1 MSNFIKKVEH
11 PETGECVEAE
21 FLDDYFG
28 KHNYGL
34 RLPDGRVFGEGCLA
48 ICKTEEGKYEGTELL
63 TDHIHQKGKMVEP
76 QGKSVVEYD
85 KLSLRGEIVKMVAN
99 QLHNIVNLDKIEPVI
114 DDIEQFIL
122 DLQKETDEKS
132 YERGLE
138 DGRGIE
144 KRLNA
149 EKLKE
154 TDDKWKRKINGL
166 IDWIELMDWEC
177 FEQEQIKKDI
187 LDQATSII
195 KEVVK

>member
-76 QGKSVVEYD
+76 QGKSVVESGHWQDEYCERFGLCD
-85 KLSLRGEIVKMVAN
+85 MKTTKCQCKEELKFIKDLLS
-99 QLHNIVNLDKIEPVI
+99 NL
-114 DDIEQFIL
+114 Q
-122 DLQKETDEKS
+122 
-132 YERGLE
+132 
-138 DGRGIE
+138 
-144 KRLNA
+144 
-149 EKLKE
+149 KE
-154 TDDKWKRKINGL
+154 TDDKWRKRIEDL
-166 IDWIELMDWEC
+166 MEWIELMDWEC

-195 KEVVK
+195 KEVTAS

>member
-63 TDHIHQKGKMVEP
+63 TGHIHQKGKMVEP
-76 QGKSVVEYD
+76 QEKSVVEYD

-122 DLQKETDEKS
+122 DLQKETD
-132 YERGLE
+132 
-138 DGRGIE
+138 
-144 KRLNA
+144 
-149 EKLKE
+149 
-154 TDDKWKRKINGL
+154 DKWKRKIEEVYKKIN
-166 IDWIELMDWEC
+166 ELKEDVELNSAGTEYENPKNCGCITGEGTCDEC
-177 FEQEQIKKDI
+177 IKLEVNQA
-187 LDQATSII
+187 LDQATNII
-195 KEVVK
+195 KELVK

>member
-76 QGKSVVEYD
+76 QGKSVVEDWEKEIKANGHNWIQQD
-85 KLSLRGEIVKMVAN
+85 KMI
-99 QLHNIVNLDKIEPVI
+99 P
-114 DDIEQFIL
+114 FIKN
-122 DLQKETDEKS
+122 LQKETDEKS

-195 KEVVK
+195 KEVTAS